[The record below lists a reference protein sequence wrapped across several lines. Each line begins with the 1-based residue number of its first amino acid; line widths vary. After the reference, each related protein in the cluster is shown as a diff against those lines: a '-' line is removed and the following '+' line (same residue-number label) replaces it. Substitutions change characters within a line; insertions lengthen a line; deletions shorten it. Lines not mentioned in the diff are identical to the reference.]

1 MPSLL
6 YIGQQLNIYVGFF
19 FLVTGLLGNG
29 MNIYIFS
36 SDRTYRNNPSTFY
49 FLIGSIDNLI
59 YLVINLI
66 TRIVSAGFGVDLV
79 NTLLIWCQIRA
90 YIVGSFSPISFTC
103 SCLAIIDQFLRTSQ
117 NANLRLR
124 TNMKSARRIVITII
138 IIWCLHGI
146 PVFIFYRIPPIVYA
160 CSSINSVYAIYAA
173 IFVSIFLCAAP
184 VIVMIIF
191 GYLTYRNIRL
201 TIRLAQQHV
210 DRQVTRM
217 TLIQVLIVVIGMTP
231 AGIFGTY
238 LYITAGVEK
247 DRDRQIKETFVNII
261 TIMMSYFYY
270 VVCLFFS
277 LLDELNL
284 SIVYLGKF
292 LHVLHFVKSIS
303 SISQRTNLLLV
314 NTSLTYSSLDQ
325 QEKYTNNLLM
335 FFIVPI
341 VIKIYCII

>member
-6 YIGQQLNIYVGFF
+6 YIGQQVNIYVGFF
-19 FLVTGLLGNG
+19 FLVTGLFGNG

-49 FLIGSIDNLI
+49 FLIGSIDNFI
-59 YLVINLI
+59 YIVINLI

-79 NTLLIWCQIRA
+79 NTSLIWCQIRA

-103 SCLAIIDQFLRTSQ
+103 SCLAIIDQFLITSQ
-117 NANLRLR
+117 NVNLRLWS
-124 TNMKSARRIVITII
+124 NMKSARRIVIAVI

-146 PVFIFYRIPPIVYA
+146 PVFIFYRIPPIIYA

-247 DRDRQIKETFVNII
+247 DLDRQIKETFVNII

-270 VVCLFFS
+270 VVCYFFS

-303 SISQRTNLLLV
+303 SNSQKTDFLSE
-314 NTSLTYSSLDQ
+314 NTSSTDSRLD
-325 QEKYTNNLLM
+325 L
-335 FFIVPI
+335 
-341 VIKIYCII
+341 